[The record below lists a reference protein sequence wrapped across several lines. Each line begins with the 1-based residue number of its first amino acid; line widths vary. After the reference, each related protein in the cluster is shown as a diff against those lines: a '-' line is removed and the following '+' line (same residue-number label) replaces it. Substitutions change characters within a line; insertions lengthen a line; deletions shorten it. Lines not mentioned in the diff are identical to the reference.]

1 MRITICVEGET
12 MGEVLAQLRDIT
24 PVLERTAAV
33 DMAEAAGCSPPNQ
46 LKDLATASTS
56 VLGGMKEDAEPKEP
70 EAKDDLADLGKMKD
84 EALALLQKAFTTN
97 RAGVQ
102 AIQKRFGVKKF
113 ADVPV
118 EKAAE
123 LLREAKA
130 L

>member
-1 MRITICVEGET
+1 MRISLHVEGDT
-12 MGEVLAQLRDIT
+12 MEDVLGQLRAIIPIVEHAAQYDEEPPT
-24 PVLERTAAV
+24 VEYTVEPVEYAEKQADAPVV
-33 DMAEAAGCSPPNQ
+33 DF
-46 LKDLATASTS
+46 
-56 VLGGMKEDAEPKEP
+56 
-70 EAKDDLADLGKMKD
+70 GKMKD